1 MQSFKAKNRGFIP
14 IDKPR
19 DVEQRR
25 KLMID
30 GLNRIDGGGD
40 CTHLVYLS
48 NFVAPIEP
56 DAKLNFLRIAP
67 SPFNRTTPE
76 AA

>member
-1 MQSFKAKNRGFIP
+1 MKSFKAKNRGFIP

-30 GLNRIDGGGD
+30 GLNHIDGGGD

-48 NFVAPIEP
+48 NFVAPSVGP
-56 DAKLNFLRIAP
+56 DRKGSRDTLSNL
-67 SPFNRTTPE
+67 TPN
-76 AA
+76 